1 VGLCDGCVGVDV
13 DDFVVD
19 VGVEDFGDEVC
30 VEVLDFVWVWLVVV
44 EDCGFGWFDGDDLYF
59 RFFVFEYLVDVGDGV
74 VGVDFGDDD
83 VDGVVG
89 VVLDFDGGCVVVYFG
104 VGCVGELLG

>member
-1 VGLCDGCVGVDV
+1 MILLVYSFCCVMIVGIDGYFEIELIWYLLIMFMVVFCVGV
-13 DDFVVD
+13 
-19 VGVEDFGDEVC
+19 
-30 VEVLDFVWVWLVVV
+30 VW
-44 EDCGFGWFDGDDLYF
+44 CY
-59 RFFVFEYLVDVGDGV
+59 
-74 VGVDFGDDD
+74 DD